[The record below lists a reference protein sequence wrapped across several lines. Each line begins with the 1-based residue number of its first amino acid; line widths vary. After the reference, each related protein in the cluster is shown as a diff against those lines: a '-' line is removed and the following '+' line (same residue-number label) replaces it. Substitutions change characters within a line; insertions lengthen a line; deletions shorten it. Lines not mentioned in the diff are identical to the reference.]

1 MAKSI
6 RIFEMAEEQALSKE
20 QQLWKA
26 TTDGD
31 LEKVSLLA
39 SDKTVDVNWVGG
51 GPSRHLLASCL

>member
-1 MAKSI
+1 
-6 RIFEMAEEQALSKE
+6 MAEEQALSKE

-26 TTDGD
+26 ATDGD